1 MRNAMKV
8 SIGAL
13 ALLSAQWC
21 CLGAQAQPFPS
32 KPIRVLITVP
42 PGGSPDVLARTVA
55 QKVAENLGQQ
65 VIVDNRPGAG
75 GIVAANAVIN
85 SAPDGYT
92 LIMADS
98 ALYAVLPH
106 MTSNISY
113 DPLRDLAAVAL
124 VATSPIFLVVN
135 PGLNVNSVKEFVALA
150 RTKPGMPYASGGN
163 GTAHHLAMEMLK
175 SLAGVQL
182 AHVPYK
188 GAAQAVPAVIAGDV
202 TAAFAGLNLAQAQ
215 ARAGKVRL
223 LGIATATRSALA
235 PEVPAIAEAGVP
247 GFNMSISLG
256 YLAAAKTPREVI
268 LKLNAELMKAVN
280 APDVQKRLFGMGVE
294 SSPISSPEHYA
305 EVMRSENEQ
314 YGKLVKASGVRAD

>member
-32 KPIRVLITVP
+32 KPIRVLITIP
-42 PGGSPDVLARTVA
+42 PGGSPDVLARAVA

-106 MTSNISY
+106 MTSNTSY

-135 PGLNVNSVKEFVALA
+135 PGLNVNSVREFVALA
-150 RTKPGMPYASGGN
+150 RSKPGMPYASGGN

-188 GAAQAVPAVIAGDV
+188 GAAHAVPAVIAGDV

-235 PEVPAIAEAGVP
+235 PEVPTIAEAGVP

-294 SSPISSPEHYA
+294 SSPPSSPEHYA

-314 YGKLVKASGVRAD
+314 YGKLVKASGVRVD

>member
-21 CLGAQAQPFPS
+21 CVGAQAQPFPS
-32 KPIRVLITVP
+32 KPIRVLITIP
-42 PGGSPDVLARTVA
+42 PGGSPDVLARAVA

-106 MTSNISY
+106 MTSNTSY

-135 PGLNVNSVKEFVALA
+135 PGLNVNSVREFVALA
-150 RTKPGMPYASGGN
+150 RSKPGMPYASGGN

-188 GAAQAVPAVIAGDV
+188 GAAHAVPAVIAGDV

-235 PEVPAIAEAGVP
+235 PEVPTIAEAGVP

-294 SSPISSPEHYA
+294 SSPPSSPEHYA

-314 YGKLVKASGVRAD
+314 YGKLVKASGVRVD